1 MLLLRKSDDEVRELT
16 HNVQHLQSE
25 LSTLQKS
32 ATLDQ
37 KQQSAIVAG
46 LERKVDECMAVSAS
60 AVQTVGDRS
69 AKLEDIV
76 RATELAMRAQVTDTK
91 SEVRLA
97 SHSSIAGDNNK
108 KWFGFIAV
116 CLCLVGKKYF
126 LIDRCCNVVLLCS
139 LAH

>member
-1 MLLLRKSDDEVRELT
+1 MLLHRKSDDEVRELT

-91 SEVRLA
+91 SEVR
-97 SHSSIAGDNNK
+97 
-108 KWFGFIAV
+108 
-116 CLCLVGKKYF
+116 
-126 LIDRCCNVVLLCS
+126 
-139 LAH
+139 